1 MSQNNSDSDTN
12 PIEPS
17 TGDRKPMEEAQV
29 PKGRFARFGRMTALA
44 TSVAGGMVA
53 EGARQLA
60 QGKRPKISNMLLT
73 PSNAKRVANQLANLR
88 GAAMKVGQLLSM
100 DAGDLLPK
108 ELADILSRLR
118 SDAKSM
124 PQAQLKKVL
133 ASNWGDDWQSRLR
146 YFSMTPMAAAS
157 IGQVHEAITHD
168 GERLAIKIQY
178 PGVRE
183 SIDSDIDNVAG
194 LFRMSGLLPKN
205 LDIQPLL
212 NEAKQQLHEEADY
225 LREAACLKAYAAAL
239 GSDPD
244 YLVPQV
250 FDEFTTANIL
260 AMSHV
265 EGVPVEG
272 LDESSEATRNRVATL
287 MFGLMFREL
296 FTFGLM
302 QTDPNFANYRYNAR
316 TQQLVLLDFGATR
329 YFEQSFGDKYRVM
342 VEHGLARDREGLNKA
357 ALHISYYDDTV
368 QDKHR
373 NIILDIMDLACEPLR
388 TGVYPFGQTDLA
400 ARVRDSGMELS
411 KGMDFWHAPPVD
423 SIFLHRK
430 VAGVF
435 LLASRLKAT
444 VDVKA
449 LLDRALK

>member
-1 MSQNNSDSDTN
+1 
-12 PIEPS
+12 
-17 TGDRKPMEEAQV
+17 MEEAQV
-29 PKGRFARFGRMTALA
+29 PKGRFARLGRMTALA

-124 PQAQLKKVL
+124 PQAQLQKVL
-133 ASNWGDDWQSRLR
+133 QDNWGEGWQSKLR

-157 IGQVHEAITHD
+157 IGQVHEAITHE
-168 GERLAIKIQY
+168 GEKLAVKIQY

-212 NEAKQQLHEEADY
+212 NEAKQQLREEADY
-225 LREAACLKAYAAAL
+225 LREAECLKAYSAVL
-239 GSDPD
+239 GDDPD
-244 YLVPQV
+244 YLIPKV
-250 FDEFTTANIL
+250 FDEFTTSNIL

-272 LDESSEATRNRVATL
+272 LDDSSEATRNRVATL

-296 FTFGLM
+296 FSFRLM
-302 QTDPNFANYRYNAR
+302 QTDPNFANYRYNPR
-316 TQQLVLLDFGATR
+316 SQQLVLLDFGATR
-329 YFEQSFGDKYRVM
+329 HFDKAFGDKYSFM
-342 VEHGLARDREGLNKA
+342 VDQGLIKNRDGLNQA
-357 ALHISYYDDTV
+357 ALNISYYDANV
-368 QDKHR
+368 QEKHR
-373 NIILDIMDLACEPLR
+373 KIILDLMELACEPLCH
-388 TGVYPFGQTDLA
+388 GIYHFGQTDLA
-400 ARVRDSGMELS
+400 ARVRDAGMELS

-449 LLDRALK
+449 LLDQARK

>member
-1 MSQNNSDSDTN
+1 M
-12 PIEPS
+12 
-17 TGDRKPMEEAQV
+17 
-29 PKGRFARFGRMTALA
+29 PKSRFARLGRMTALA
-44 TSVAGGMVA
+44 TSVAGGMVV

-100 DAGDLLPK
+100 DAGDFLPK
-108 ELADILSRLR
+108 ELSDILSRLR

-124 PQAQLKKVL
+124 PQAQLQQVL
-133 ASNWGDDWQSRLR
+133 KDNWGADWQSRLR

-157 IGQVHEAITHD
+157 IGQVHEAITLD

-205 LDIQPLL
+205 IDIQPLL
-212 NEAKQQLHEEADY
+212 NEAKQQLRDEADY
-225 LREAACLKAYAAAL
+225 LREAECLKAYANAL
-239 GSDPD
+239 GEHPD
-244 YLVPQV
+244 YLIPKV
-250 FDEFTTANIL
+250 FDDLTTPNIL

-272 LDESSEATRNRVATL
+272 LEDAPEATRNRVASL

-296 FTFGLM
+296 FAFGLM
-302 QTDPNFANYRYNAR
+302 QTDPNFANYRYNTR

-329 YFEQSFGDKYRVM
+329 HFEKSFGALYSAM
-342 VEHGLARDREGLNKA
+342 VDQGLLRNREGLDRV
-357 ALHISYYDDTV
+357 ALDISYYDSNV

-373 NIILDIMDLACEPLR
+373 QIIIDLMDLACEPLR
-388 TGVYPFGQTDLA
+388 MGVYPFGQTDLA
-400 ARVRDSGMELS
+400 ARVRDAGMELS

-430 VAGVF
+430 VGGVF

-444 VDVKA
+444 VDVRA
-449 LLDRALK
+449 LLDQARNQG

>member
-1 MSQNNSDSDTN
+1 MSQKNPEIDSDS
-12 PIEPS
+12 EPS
-17 TGDRKPMEEAQV
+17 SKSPKPMEEASV

-88 GAAMKVGQLLSM
+88 GAAMKLGQLLSM
-100 DAGDLLPK
+100 DAGDFLPK
-108 ELADILSRLR
+108 ELADILARLR

-124 PQAQLKKVL
+124 PQAQLQRVL
-133 ASNWGDDWQSRLR
+133 LDNWGEGWQTKLR

-168 GERLAIKIQY
+168 GEKLAVKIQY

-194 LFRMSGLLPKN
+194 LLRLSGLLPKN

-212 NEAKQQLHEEADY
+212 NEAKQQLREEADY
-225 LREAACLKAYAAAL
+225 LREAECLKAYAAAL
-239 GSDPD
+239 GDDPN
-244 YLVPQV
+244 YLIPKV

-265 EGVPVEG
+265 EGVPVES
-272 LDESSEATRNRVATL
+272 LDEAPEATRNRVATF
-287 MFGLMFREL
+287 MFGLMFKEL
-296 FTFGLM
+296 FDFSLM
-302 QTDPNFANYRYNAR
+302 QTDPNFANYRYNPR

-329 YFEQSFGDKYRVM
+329 HFEKAFGDKYSFM
-342 VEHGLARDREGLNKA
+342 VDQGLLKNREGLNQS
-357 ALHISYYDDTV
+357 ALNISYYDANV
-368 QDKHR
+368 QEKHR
-373 NIILDIMDLACEPLR
+373 KVILDLMELACEPLR
-388 TGVYPFGQTDLA
+388 MGTYPFGQTDLA
-400 ARVRDSGMELS
+400 ARVRDAGLELS
-411 KGMDFWHAPPVD
+411 KGMDFWHTPPVD

-444 VDVKA
+444 VDVKT
-449 LLDRALK
+449 LLDQARK